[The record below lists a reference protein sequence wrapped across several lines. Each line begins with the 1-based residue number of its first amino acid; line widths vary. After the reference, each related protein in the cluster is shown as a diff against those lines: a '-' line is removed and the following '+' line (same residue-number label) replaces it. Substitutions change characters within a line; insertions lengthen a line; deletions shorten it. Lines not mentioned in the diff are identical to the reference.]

1 MIENEKQYQA
11 AGKKVDQIV
20 AEIGKIK
27 KSKGKHPIRNRLILA
42 GLNNFRKEIETEMVL
57 YESLRKNKI

>member
-20 AEIGKIK
+20 AQIGKIK
-27 KSKGKHPIRNRLILA
+27 KSAGKHPIRNRLFLA